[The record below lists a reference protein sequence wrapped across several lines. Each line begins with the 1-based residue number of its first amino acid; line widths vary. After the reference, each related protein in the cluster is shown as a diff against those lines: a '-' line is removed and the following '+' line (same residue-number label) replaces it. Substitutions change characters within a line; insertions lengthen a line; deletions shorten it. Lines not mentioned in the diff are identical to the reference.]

1 MRALLLDVCRGN
13 DFSGQVK
20 PFAEVIETFGG
31 QSVVIVLP
39 GELGLEVTA
48 GGQRL
53 ASFNDLYTHIS
64 LHSYPARPSIRELT
78 DVHRDFWCRY
88 RHAWEG

>member
-1 MRALLLDVCRGN
+1 MGALLLDVCRGD
-13 DFSGQVK
+13 DFGWQVK
-20 PFAEVIETFGG
+20 PFAEVIEAFGG

-53 ASFNDLYTHIS
+53 ASFDDLHIHIS
-64 LHSYPARPSIRELT
+64 LHSHPARPRIRELLG
-78 DVHRDFWCRY
+78 VHRDSWYQY